1 LAAVVLVVA
10 AVEVGASAAAGA
22 VSGAAVRRAAG
33 DNNNEQALFN
43 MALLTEHEQRK
54 VAEAIA
60 RVERDTDAELVTV
73 LAARADDY
81 AYIPL
86 LWASLLALM
95 VPGIV
100 HYLTG
105 WLTMH
110 SLLLVQWITFIVLC
124 LVFRI
129 PKVTTH
135 LVPRSVRHWRASNL
149 ARRQFLEQNLHHTVG
164 STGMLIFVCEAERYV
179 EILVDEGISKR
190 LDNKNWD
197 SIVAA
202 FTQQVKQGQTL
213 QGFVTCIEA
222 CGELLKVHVPV
233 TQVRNEL
240 PNRLVVLG

>member
-1 LAAVVLVVA
+1 
-10 AVEVGASAAAGA
+10 
-22 VSGAAVRRAAG
+22 
-33 DNNNEQALFN
+33 
-43 MALLTEHEQRK
+43 MALLSEYEQRQ

-86 LWASLLALM
+86 LWASLLALI

-100 HYLTG
+100 HYVTG
-105 WLTMH
+105 WLNMH
-110 SLLLVQWITFIVLC
+110 TLLLVQWVSFIVLC

-129 PKVTTH
+129 PSITTH
-135 LVPRSVRHWRASNL
+135 LIPQSVRHWRASNL

-164 STGMLIFVCEAERYV
+164 GTGLLIFVCEAERYV
-179 EILVDEGISKR
+179 EILVDEGISSR

-197 SIVAA
+197 PIVAA
-202 FTQQVKQGQTL
+202 FTRQVKQGQTL

-233 TQVRNEL
+233 TQARNEL